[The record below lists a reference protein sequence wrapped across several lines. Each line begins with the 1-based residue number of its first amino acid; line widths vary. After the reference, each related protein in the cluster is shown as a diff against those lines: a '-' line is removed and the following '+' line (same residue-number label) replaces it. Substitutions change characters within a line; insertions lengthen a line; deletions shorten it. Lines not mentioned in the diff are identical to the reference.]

1 MTLRTLLVDDEP
13 LALERL
19 QVFFRDIAGAE
30 IVGTA
35 RDGREAAEAIERLK
49 PDLALLDIQMPE

>member
-1 MTLRTLLVDDEP
+1 MTLRTLLVEDGP

-30 IVGTA
+30 VVGTA
-35 RDGREAAEAIERLK
+35 RDGREPRK
-49 PDLALLDIQMPE
+49 RSSG